1 MTERSSYYVWGKVN
15 DGDASLRL
23 TQQHFLCTQLFG
35 WLLHPRITALWHVQQ
50 PQERKRIV
58 DVACGNAIWTMEVAN
73 STIGVNADVI
83 GLDIKSDLF
92 PEEDWTPPNVKL
104 GLWNIFEPPPKEYEE
119 SFDVVNIRLVF
130 GAVSDGDPRPV
141 LRNLMKLLKPGGSL
155 QWLEYDFD
163 NPVVAKESAW
173 NQMQDM
179 FRKSRGHHSNQWV
192 ASLGDI
198 CREEGLEQVEMIRA
212 LPQKSMLKFW
222 KDLWYCSVKELVQG
236 VRHPEVDALWKEFDK
251 ETTALGYV
259 PIQTPIILVV
269 AQKNQ

>member
-1 MTERSSYYVWGKVN
+1 
-15 DGDASLRL
+15 
-23 TQQHFLCTQLFG
+23 
-35 WLLHPRITALWHVQQ
+35 
-50 PQERKRIV
+50 
-58 DVACGNAIWTMEVAN
+58 
-73 STIGVNADVI
+73 
-83 GLDIKSDLF
+83 
-92 PEEDWTPPNVKL
+92 
-104 GLWNIFEPPPKEYEE
+104 
-119 SFDVVNIRLVF
+119 
-130 GAVSDGDPRPV
+130 
-141 LRNLMKLLKPGGSL
+141 MKLLKPGGSL